1 MSFPDFFDQAPQ
13 ITMRDPLSEFLGAS
27 EGGLITY
34 AYADAVKLAGHSC
47 PTVAG
52 TWLMLARGLE
62 CLYPNSSPERG
73 RIRIGFPDPANS
85 GVTGVMA
92 AVATLVT
99 GATQDNGFK
108 GLGGRFDRRGLLDFS
123 QPINGSMA
131 LERCDTSARVTLSLD
146 TSVLPA
152 APEMGALMGLCLSGQ
167 GAKEDQKRFGQMWQ
181 SRVRHMLTVLASDA
195 RLVRLTTA

>member
-1 MSFPDFFDQAPQ
+1 MSFPDFFDLVPQ
-13 ITMRDPLSEFLGAS
+13 ITMYDPLSEFLGAS

-34 AYADAVKLAGHSC
+34 GYADAVKLAGHSC

-62 CLYPNSSPERG
+62 RLYPNSPPERG
-73 RIRIGFPDPANS
+73 MIRVAFPSPANS

-99 GATQDNGFK
+99 GATQDSGFK

-123 QPINGSMA
+123 QSFDGTMA
-131 LERCDTSARVTLSLD
+131 MERCDDRARVILTLD

-152 APEMGALMGLCLSGQ
+152 DPDMGSLMGLCLSGQ
-167 GAKEDQKRFGQMWQ
+167 GNKEDQKRFADIWQ
-181 SRVRHMLTVLASDA
+181 NRVRHMLTQMANDK
-195 RLVRLTTA
+195 RLVRLTSS

>member
-1 MSFPDFFDQAPQ
+1 MSFPDFFDLAPQ
-13 ITMRDPLSEFLGAS
+13 ITMYDPLSEFLGAS

-34 AYADAVKLAGHSC
+34 GYADAVKLAGHSC

-62 CLYPNSSPERG
+62 RLYPNSPPERG
-73 RIRIGFPDPANS
+73 MIRVAFPSPANS

-92 AVATLVT
+92 AVATLLT
-99 GATQDNGFK
+99 GATQDSGFK

-123 QPINGSMA
+123 QSFDGVMA
-131 LERCDTSARVTLSLD
+131 MERCDDRARVILTLD

-152 APEMGALMGLCLSGQ
+152 DPDMGRLMGLCLSGQ
-167 GAKEDQKRFGQMWQ
+167 GNKEDQKRFADIWQ
-181 SRVRHMLTVLASDA
+181 NRVRHMLTQLANDT
-195 RLVRLTTA
+195 RLVRLTSS